1 MTDPSPAPKL
11 WRTATASGGTGCV
24 QVRSDNGM
32 VLVGDSK
39 NPDPILSYTR
49 REWAAFIDGVK
60 KSEFDEFARE

>member
-1 MTDPSPAPKL
+1 MTDSSAVPEH
-11 WRTATASGGTGCV
+11 WRTAIASGGTGCV

-39 NPDPILSYTR
+39 NPGPVLSYTP

-60 KSEFDEFARE
+60 KSEFDEFALE